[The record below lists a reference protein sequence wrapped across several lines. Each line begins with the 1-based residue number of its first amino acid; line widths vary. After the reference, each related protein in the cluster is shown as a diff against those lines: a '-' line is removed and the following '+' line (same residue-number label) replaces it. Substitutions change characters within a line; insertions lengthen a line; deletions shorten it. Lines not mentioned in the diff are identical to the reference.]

1 MPAARIRPVVDR
13 PTPTHG
19 IRKSLVGQ
27 EPGDPRVADLLAR
40 AVGFIES
47 EARVDQ
53 VGDSRQEAV
62 AVRASAGPLGPRS
75 PGRGKGSRYIPDR
88 TAVAGGPD
96 PKVSPAAVSSTFR
109 RRDDIEL
116 QSDLAALIK
125 RRADLAA
132 PRCAELFK
140 AAIVRLQDRYGV
152 TKLVPSAP
160 TIAAWVDAVVPP
172 EPGAAIAPV
181 AGAAPYPPD
190 PKAIALL
197 SDPASEV
204 IARGLLALAGRRPD
218 LSDLQRY
225 ELFLAGR
232 LHLVRKGDFIVQ
244 PTRQGI
250 SFTWIDLVAPVR
262 IPPADAPARG
272 QPDPQGDTP
281 GVPDGPAG
289 SPSLSDNPSAVD
301 TLARTVRRGPGD
313 LPGGLTWG
321 KIEGAYRRLAAETTG
336 FRYRRP
342 RPDEPS
348 RPEVAAALNVSPA
361 TLKRACEA
369 AGVGSHWPPIR
380 L

>member
-1 MPAARIRPVVDR
+1 MPSATLSICSSQAMISPASSSRLRLVVPCRADAVGALGSVGRPAKDAADWWAARAIVTISCDCR
-13 PTPTHG
+13 H
-19 IRKSLVGQ
+19 
-27 EPGDPRVADLLAR
+27 
-40 AVGFIES
+40 
-47 EARVDQ
+47 
-53 VGDSRQEAV
+53 
-62 AVRASAGPLGPRS
+62 
-75 PGRGKGSRYIPDR
+75 
-88 TAVAGGPD
+88 
-96 PKVSPAAVSSTFR
+96 
-109 RRDDIEL
+109 
-116 QSDLAALIK
+116 AALSSSGYSSSSSSIS
-125 RRADLAA
+125 RSGGNTSAS
-132 PRCAELFK
+132 
-140 AAIVRLQDRYGV
+140 
-152 TKLVPSAP
+152 PS
-160 TIAAWVDAVVPP
+160 
-172 EPGAAIAPV
+172 
-181 AGAAPYPPD
+181 
-190 PKAIALL
+190 KAIALL